1 MKNNALPWHR
11 SYGHHITLRGI
22 LDLFQLV
29 NMLINKI
36 SMKVFL
42 LFLLRFLSFDRVRP
56 SNMLFKFNVTPGL
69 FFFFLFFCKI
79 NWNSIKMKYEMLN
92 FFAKIYIYIYQSFFN
107 VQHRC
112 LGNDTTCKK
121 AKIQYLSH

>member
-42 LFLLRFLSFDRVRP
+42 IFLLRFLSFDRMPP
-56 SNMLFKFNVTPGL
+56 SNMLFKFNMTPGL
-69 FFFFLFFCKI
+69 FFFFFLQNKF
-79 NWNSIKMKYEMLN
+79 E
-92 FFAKIYIYIYQSFFN
+92 
-107 VQHRC
+107 
-112 LGNDTTCKK
+112 
-121 AKIQYLSH
+121 IQ